1 MALQAALLPST
12 LSSVPKKC
20 SLAVAAKDTAF
31 LSVSQKVSD
40 QLHLH
45 LHAALA
51 VTMRLN

>member
-20 SLAVAAKDTAF
+20 SIAVAAKDTAF

-45 LHAALA
+45 AALA